1 MSTGV
6 GQPWQAT
13 RPSGAGVT
21 ALPEVF
27 GARTTYSV
35 QSRFDYLVLVK
46 FYRVIGEPSRVIEVV
61 GVTGRAEYI
70 HDPGV
75 DFDAGIIQ

>member
-6 GQPWQAT
+6 GQPGQAT

-21 ALPEVF
+21 ALPGVF

-35 QSRFDYLVLVK
+35 QSRYGYLALVK
-46 FYRVIGEPSRVIEVV
+46 FYRDIGEPSRVIEVV

-70 HDPGV
+70 RDPGV
-75 DFDAGIIQ
+75 DFYAGIIQ